1 MLCFKTNTIISTV
14 FVYSVSLFSLYEAR
28 ALLRCLG
35 CCSVSSFMYRI
46 VNRILKF
53 VSRYVSNRSIMYRYT
68 PTHKS
73 NSAYYFNDYTQLQS
87 IFLLSVYYWKM
98 PPGNASRTP
107 RRELS
112 LTDKVKLIR
121 ESEATKKSV
130 CVLAEQF
137 KCGKTQVSTY
147 LTAFEENADKD
158 RKILCLKSPLEEL
171 SGFTRLG
178 LLTFLSAVPYCK
190 RRLWNLGKN

>member
-1 MLCFKTNTIISTV
+1 
-14 FVYSVSLFSLYEAR
+14 
-28 ALLRCLG
+28 
-35 CCSVSSFMYRI
+35 
-46 VNRILKF
+46 
-53 VSRYVSNRSIMYRYT
+53 MYRYT

-171 SGFTRLG
+171 NVLAWEWFHKARATNIPVSGP
-178 LLTFLSAVPYCK
+178 LLQEKALEFGKELKITDFKASNGWLECFRKCHAISFSVISGESASVPENICDD
-190 RRLWNLGKN
+190 